1 MKERRDKINYYLDI
15 SETVSERS
23 TCLRRQW
30 GAIIVRNNSI
40 MSSGYNGSPAGM
52 FSCIDSG
59 ICNRQN
65 SQRGTDYSNCPAV
78 HAEANAILQAGKER
92 TLGSDLYLVGLQN
105 GKYTEDPN
113 SCTAC
118 RRLIINA
125 GIEKVFIR
133 IDRDNYKQINVKE
146 EWASVLGNI
155 LGGY

>member
-1 MKERRDKINYYLDI
+1 MDHL
-15 SETVSERS
+15 
-23 TCLRRQW
+23 L
-30 GAIIVRNNSI
+30 
-40 MSSGYNGSPAGM
+40 GM
-52 FSCIDSG
+52 LSCIDTG
-59 ICNRQN
+59 KCNREN

-105 GKYTEDPN
+105 GEYAEDPN

-125 GIEKVFIR
+125 GIERVFIR

-146 EWASVLGNI
+146 EWANVLGNI